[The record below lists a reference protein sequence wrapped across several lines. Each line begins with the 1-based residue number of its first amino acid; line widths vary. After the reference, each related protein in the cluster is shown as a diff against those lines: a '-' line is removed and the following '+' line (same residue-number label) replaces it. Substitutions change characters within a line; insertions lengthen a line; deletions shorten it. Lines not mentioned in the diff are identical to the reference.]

1 MSLLLSKKS
10 EYAIQSLLY
19 LTLTKEGVAVTAGE
33 IAEHLQIPKEFVSKI
48 LQELT
53 MSGFIKS
60 KKGKGGGFLLGKSP
74 KEIFLLDVVKAIE
87 GNDVLEGCVL
97 GFPGCSDEYPCAVHS
112 SWAKLLAET
121 KKMLSSRNLHQLAHK
136 TVVKFDAIRKKLI

>member
-19 LTLTKEGVAVTAGE
+19 LTLTKKGLAVTAAD
-33 IAEHLQIPKEFVSKI
+33 IADHLQIPKEFVSKI

-53 MSGFIKS
+53 NSGFIES
-60 KKGKGGGFLLGKSP
+60 RKGKGGGFLLGKNP
-74 KEIFLLDVVKAIE
+74 KEIYLIDVVKAIQ
-87 GNDVLEGCVL
+87 GNDVFEGCVL

-112 SWAKLLAET
+112 SWIKLLNDT
-121 KKMLSSRNLHQLAHK
+121 KKMLGSRNLHQLAHK
-136 TVVKFDAIRKKLI
+136 TVVKFDAIRNKLI